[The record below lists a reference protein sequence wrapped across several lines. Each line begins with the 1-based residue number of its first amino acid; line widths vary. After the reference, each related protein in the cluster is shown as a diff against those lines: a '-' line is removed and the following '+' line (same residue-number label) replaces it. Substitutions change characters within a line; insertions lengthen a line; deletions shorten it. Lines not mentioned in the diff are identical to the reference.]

1 MDTFKWFTF
10 SMLQHWRTLKF
21 IYFTTTLRKWMYFSK
36 EKKAG
41 VALCKTH
48 LSIVFFFI
56 FTFYFFPSY
65 EETLQW
71 LEILVISSKYTTS
84 YVLDGLVLWS
94 SFAAFINSNKNSQWI
109 FIFELMSRVM
119 VKMKHSVR
127 FQRVFILL
135 ISIINWRLSSI
146 PIQWNENFFSFL
158 RIHPRVIYN
167 WATVF
172 IVTTQSHFNIF
183 CWMESKIIKHRL
195 RFMISY
201 FIGLHKKM
209 FDIFIDLTKFLIR
222 RLGIRFAI

>member
-1 MDTFKWFTF
+1 M
-10 SMLQHWRTLKF
+10 
-21 IYFTTTLRKWMYFSK
+21 
-36 EKKAG
+36 
-41 VALCKTH
+41 
-48 LSIVFFFI
+48 FFFSVLHFI
-56 FTFYFFPSY
+56 FFPSY

-94 SFAAFINSNKNSQWI
+94 SFAAFINSNKNSQWF
-109 FIFELMSRVM
+109 FIFELMSTVKI
-119 VKMKHSVR
+119 KMKHSVR

-158 RIHPRVIYN
+158 RIHPRVSYN
-167 WATVF
+167 WATIF

-183 CWMESKIIKHRL
+183 CWMGSKIIKHRL

-201 FIGLHKKM
+201 FIALHRRCL
-209 FDIFIDLTKFLIR
+209 IFS
-222 RLGIRFAI
+222 